1 MPERLSQEE
10 AYELLGL
17 EPEPEKTPE
26 EIKKAYKR
34 KSLATHP
41 DKNPVGLA
49 CACGS
54 YFRSTFWWPPRMDT
68 RARVQC
74 RGRKL
79 LAPSL
84 MCRETCVPLQSLM
97 LDILLCRQR
106 MASLSDYRKSQ
117 A

>member
-1 MPERLSQEE
+1 MTMPERLSQEE

-54 YFRSTFWWPPRMDT
+54 
-68 RARVQC
+68 
-74 RGRKL
+74 
-79 LAPSL
+79 
-84 MCRETCVPLQSLM
+84 
-97 LDILLCRQR
+97 
-106 MASLSDYRKSQ
+106 
-117 A
+117 